1 MSSSRERLTGGLT
14 FWNDA
19 RGFGFITPPGG
30 EQVFVHIE
38 AFPFSSRRPLLGD
51 DLEFELELAPDG
63 RRRAKRAQIVGS
75 GPADGIRRAR
85 YPVRPGIVSFVAI
98 PAFLAVYVLVSLA
111 SPVPYWVAILYLGAS
126 VLCFVA
132 YAVDKSAAVAGRW
145 RISESIL
152 LSLGLIGG
160 WPGAI
165 VAQQILRH
173 KTKKTRF
180 RSAFW
185 GSVLLNVVAFV
196 ALASPVLPT
205 LVHFF
210 GD

>member
-1 MSSSRERLTGGLT
+1 
-14 FWNDA
+14 
-19 RGFGFITPPGG
+19 
-30 EQVFVHIE
+30 
-38 AFPFSSRRPLLGD
+38 
-51 DLEFELELAPDG
+51 
-63 RRRAKRAQIVGS
+63 
-75 GPADGIRRAR
+75 
-85 YPVRPGIVSFVAI
+85 
-98 PAFLAVYVLVSLA
+98 VSLA